1 MTEQEIR
8 DNAPPHANKYILYKD
23 GSIVY
28 LRANNFFEHWY
39 EDKWYQCDNSEYI
52 TFDLNMIGIFP
63 L

>member
-8 DNAPPHANKYILYKD
+8 DNAPRHANKYVSYKD

-28 LRANNFFEHWY
+28 LKANDFFEYWY
-39 EDKWYQCDNSEYI
+39 EGEWYQCDNSEYI